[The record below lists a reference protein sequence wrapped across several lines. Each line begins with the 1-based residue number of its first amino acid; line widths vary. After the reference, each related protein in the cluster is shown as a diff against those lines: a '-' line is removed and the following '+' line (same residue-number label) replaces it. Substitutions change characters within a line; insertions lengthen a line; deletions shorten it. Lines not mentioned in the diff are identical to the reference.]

1 MDAGGSHIVFVKQ
14 DSTVWGAGIN
24 ILGQLGTGTQSDTF
38 MVPVQMAG
46 ITNAV
51 RAIAIRQATV
61 ILLNDGTVKMCGGG
75 GLMQLSNAITPVPL
89 AGLSNIVDIK
99 GNAYGAYALDSA
111 GNVFAFGTDSAHLG
125 LGSSS
130 DPVIVSPT
138 QINFP
143 AGAAPIIA
151 LSANDDG
158 GIGIALDANG
168 NVYGWGENGFG
179 QLGITDYQAYL
190 PELIAT
196 NAIDIFAGE
205 TFSYILKSDNTLWA
219 TGSSLFNGTGGNIW
233 MNLPNIQ
240 RNVFTQ
246 INPTIAPMNLCAPKV
261 FGVVPI
267 KLSNFTC
274 VAQSN
279 DAVLNWQSAEEINA
293 DKYVL
298 EYSKNGSNFQS
309 ISIISANGSNS
320 HYKYVHQQ
328 VNVTA
333 FYRIKMMDKDGS
345 FAYSEIRVL
354 KFDKKT
360 GFTIAPN
367 PANDVVYV
375 FTKNNAA
382 IKSIQILSVD
392 GQVIKT
398 LSKYNSGQQI
408 SISNLARG
416 TYILKAIY
424 KNSEMEYGRF
434 IKM

>member
-1 MDAGGSHIVFVKQ
+1 LVA
-14 DSTVWGAGIN
+14 
-24 ILGQLGTGTQSDTF
+24 
-38 MVPVQMAG
+38 
-46 ITNAV
+46 TNAV
-51 RAIAIRQATV
+51 
-61 ILLNDGTVKMCGGG
+61 
-75 GLMQLSNAITPVPL
+75 
-89 AGLSNIVDIK
+89 
-99 GNAYGAYALDSA
+99 
-111 GNVFAFGTDSAHLG
+111 
-125 LGSSS
+125 
-130 DPVIVSPT
+130 
-138 QINFP
+138 
-143 AGAAPIIA
+143 
-151 LSANDDG
+151 
-158 GIGIALDANG
+158 
-168 NVYGWGENGFG
+168 
-179 QLGITDYQAYL
+179 
-190 PELIAT
+190 
-196 NAIDIFAGE
+196 DIFAGE
-205 TFSYILKSDNTLWA
+205 NFSYILKTDNTLWA

-279 DAVLNWQSAEEINA
+279 DAALDWHSAEEINA
-293 DKYVL
+293 DKYIL

-309 ISIISANGSNS
+309 ISIISAKGSNS
-320 HYKYVHQQ
+320 NYKYVHQQ
-328 VNVTA
+328 VNGTA

-367 PANDVVYV
+367 PANDVVHV
-375 FTKNNAA
+375 FTKNSAA

-392 GQVIKT
+392 GQVINT